1 VTWPTRENR
10 DDDAVPIGGRVDPR
24 SSVHVNGVIAEPDRN
39 GRFAA
44 SVPVHDG
51 ANPVVV
57 EVEDISGRVKF
68 EKHEVRKVPTRPP
81 DLEPIKTELW
91 NTK

>member
-1 VTWPTRENR
+1 VN
-10 DDDAVPIGGRVDPR
+10 PR
-24 SSVHVNGVIAEPDRN
+24 SSVHVNGVTAELDRN

-57 EVEDISGRVKF
+57 EVEDISGRVKA
-68 EKHEVRKVPTRPP
+68 EKREIRKIPTRPP

-91 NTK
+91 SPR